1 MKKKQLFYAD
11 ELNVRIV
18 ISDVLKNIW
27 LAVLAAIIVCIG
39 VFSYSKV
46 FYKNTYT
53 TEATFVVSPRSN
65 GSYIGFY
72 SSISTANEM
81 AEVFKEVFASDV
93 LNRMIK
99 EDLQDSG
106 IPFTVN
112 ASVASG
118 TNILIVSVK
127 SDSPSNAHAVM
138 QSVMKDYRRVSG
150 YLFGGVVLDVLKK
163 PQISLA
169 PSNPIDINGM
179 MTKGAFLAVVLMMF
193 LVAVLSVMRP
203 TVKTMACAKR
213 RMEERPLGVLR
224 KERRYQFF
232 FKKKNRG
239 LLIIDA
245 GTSFKYKEAVLQIA
259 HKIRSQMQKDGKKVL
274 LVTSVAE
281 NEGKTTFSANMA
293 YALARHGHKV
303 AYLDMDLRKPAGYKI
318 FSNSKQ
324 ADLLTCL
331 KEGKAP
337 SLEGDD
343 RLLVVTNSRIG
354 AKGDRLLHS
363 EELKK
368 FVDELKEK
376 NDFVVFDSAPFT
388 ATADTGMLLQLAD
401 CTVLVVR
408 QDWASYDICRAVSEE
423 MQEEGGK
430 YLGYV
435 LNNCQDSDIISMAD
449 SRYGAYG
456 YYGKTKTEE

>member
-1 MKKKQLFYAD
+1 M
-11 ELNVRIV
+11 
-18 ISDVLKNIW
+18 
-27 LAVLAAIIVCIG
+27 
-39 VFSYSKV
+39 
-46 FYKNTYT
+46 
-53 TEATFVVSPRSN
+53 
-65 GSYIGFY
+65 
-72 SSISTANEM
+72 
-81 AEVFKEVFASDV
+81 
-93 LNRMIK
+93 
-99 EDLQDSG
+99 
-106 IPFTVN
+106 
-112 ASVASG
+112 ASG
-118 TNILIVSVK
+118 TNILIVSAN
-127 SDSPSNAHAVM
+127 SDSPDAAHAVM
-138 QSVMKDYRRVSG
+138 QSVMKNYRRVSG

-303 AYLDMDLRKPAGYKI
+303 AYVDMDLRKPAGYKI

-331 KEGKAP
+331 KEGEAP

-354 AKGDRLLHS
+354 TKGDRLLHS

-376 NDFVVFDSAPFT
+376 YDFIVFDSAPFT
-388 ATADTGMLLQLAD
+388 ATADTRMLLQLAD

-435 LNNCQDSDIISMAD
+435 LNNYQDSDIISMAD